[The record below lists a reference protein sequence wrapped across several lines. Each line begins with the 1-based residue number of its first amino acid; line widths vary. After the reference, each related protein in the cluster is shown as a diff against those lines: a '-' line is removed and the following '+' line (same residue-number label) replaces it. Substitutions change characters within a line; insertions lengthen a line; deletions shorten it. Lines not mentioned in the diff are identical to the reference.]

1 MHAVRNKT
9 INKQTFIDLIMEDQ
23 NLYTI
28 KEAAGLTGIS
38 ESELINLIM
47 QKQLNA
53 IRIGQAIRIK
63 ERDLDKFLDMFTEE
77 KNGSQESS
85 ELKDSGFILYS
96 AEQVAKILQLS
107 VDNIWNLLKNGKLKG
122 FKVREGRSS
131 WRITSDNL
139 KEFIEARTKNLV

>member
-1 MHAVRNKT
+1 
-9 INKQTFIDLIMEDQ
+9 MENQ

-28 KEAAGLTGIS
+28 KEAADITGIS

-53 IRIGQAIRIK
+53 IRIGKAIRIK
-63 ERDLDKFLDMFTEE
+63 ESDLDKFLDMFTGEE
-77 KNGSQESS
+77 SKNNDST
-85 ELKDSGFILYS
+85 ELKDSGLILYS

-107 VDNIWNLLKNGKLKG
+107 VDNIWNLLKNNKLKG
-122 FKVREGRSS
+122 FKIREGRSS

>member
-1 MHAVRNKT
+1 M
-9 INKQTFIDLIMEDQ
+9 DDQ

-28 KEAAGLTGIS
+28 KEAADLTGIS
-38 ESELINLIM
+38 ESELISLIM

-53 IRIGQAIRIK
+53 IRIGKAVRIK
-63 ERDLDKFLDMFTEE
+63 ERDLDKFLDLFTGE
-77 KNGSQESS
+77 KNETPQNT

-122 FKVREGRSS
+122 FKIREGRSS

>member
-1 MHAVRNKT
+1 
-9 INKQTFIDLIMEDQ
+9 MEDQ
-23 NLYTI
+23 KLYTI
-28 KEAAGLTGIS
+28 KEAADLTGIS
-38 ESELINLIM
+38 ESDLINLIM

-53 IRIGQAIRIK
+53 IRIGKAIRIK
-63 ERDLDKFLDMFTEE
+63 EKDLDKFLDLFIGE
-77 KNGSQESS
+77 KNEIQESE

-122 FKVREGRSS
+122 FKIREGRSS

-139 KEFIEARTKNLV
+139 KEFIEARTRNFV